1 MVLFYLNN
9 LSLLNNTIYLK
20 TRHTYYLIFLFLFF
34 VPQNHFSQ
42 SYWSIEKNPVIQNQE
57 TNQINIK
64 DNPKYIL
71 DVDIL
76 NQYVNQS
83 LSKSEYLLI
92 SLPNNIGGFD
102 EYEVVETSI
111 MPQKLADKYSS
122 IRTYKG
128 YMSNDLTTTIRFSI
142 TNFGI
147 HGMSISGNRPT
158 LFIEPAEKAYNSKF
172 ILHQAYNKNDISDDK
187 ENSFECLSEAN
198 GTKKFDYSNKIS
210 STESI
215 FNPESNDSKLR
226 VYRTAITTTSQYSN
240 LFVPLTAETDEQ
252 KKEAVMSQIVA
263 TINRVNELFEK
274 DLGVRL
280 ELVDNNDNVIFLYQA
295 SDPFA
300 NGVTNATVAATLDR
314 DIGFSNYD
322 IGHNF
327 NTSTGGIVGG
337 IGTVCKGTPSP
348 ASYQSGNHK
357 GSGQSGYSNPS
368 DVDYFVLNLLA
379 HELGHQFYG
388 WHTMNCNLSGN
399 NSEVEPGGGS
409 TVMAYGTFCSPS
421 IGDTDDYFHYN
432 SLQTIGDFL
441 KNPFGANCS
450 NTITITNE
458 PPSVDAGPDYSI
470 PANTAFYL
478 TGSANDPETSSSE
491 GGASLTYTWE
501 QNDVQAATTPNYNS
515 YPQSTWTNGPLYR
528 SVPPSVSPT
537 RYFPA
542 FETVLS
548 GSLSSTWEVTP
559 SVSRELNFAFTAR
572 DNGSGNFGNDGVGQL
587 ASDTAKVTVID
598 TGDPFEV
605 TSQNIEN
612 QMLVSGSTESVTW
625 NVAGTTGS
633 EINSQY
639 VDIMLSTD
647 GGETF
652 GVTLGNN
659 VENNGY
665 YEFEVP
671 NIPSLNCRIM
681 VKSSDNIFYAL
692 NTSRFT
698 IDYEINKVCYDY
710 NSDENLNLSIADG
723 PGANTPGAFTIA
735 SLDVAEDF
743 SISDIDVYVNITHT
757 YIWDLDVRIQ
767 HPDGETQSVL
777 FYRDCDGEDNID
789 ATFDDQAENI
799 ISCGENANIGL
810 YGRFKTSAN
819 ANIPLSTLNG
829 TNSAGTWLLGVRDFY
844 NEDIGTLNQFSM
856 KICQEEATYR
866 NPLSITE
873 LFKDSIEI
881 YPNPSNEYIFVE
893 SRHDDLDIQ
902 IIDLSGR
909 VLINSNNNEI
919 FIGNLENGVY
929 MIEISN
935 KNNKIYKKIIKN

>member
-1 MVLFYLNN
+1 
-9 LSLLNNTIYLK
+9 
-20 TRHTYYLIFLFLFF
+20 
-34 VPQNHFSQ
+34 
-42 SYWSIEKNPVIQNQE
+42 
-57 TNQINIK
+57 
-64 DNPKYIL
+64 
-71 DVDIL
+71 
-76 NQYVNQS
+76 
-83 LSKSEYLLI
+83 
-92 SLPNNIGGFD
+92 
-102 EYEVVETSI
+102 
-111 MPQKLADKYSS
+111 
-122 IRTYKG
+122 
-128 YMSNDLTTTIRFSI
+128 
-142 TNFGI
+142 
-147 HGMSISGNRPT
+147 
-158 LFIEPAEKAYNSKF
+158 
-172 ILHQAYNKNDISDDK
+172 
-187 ENSFECLSEAN
+187 
-198 GTKKFDYSNKIS
+198 
-210 STESI
+210 
-215 FNPESNDSKLR
+215 
-226 VYRTAITTTSQYSN
+226 
-240 LFVPLTAETDEQ
+240 
-252 KKEAVMSQIVA
+252 
-263 TINRVNELFEK
+263 
-274 DLGVRL
+274 
-280 ELVDNNDNVIFLYQA
+280 
-295 SDPFA
+295 
-300 NGVTNATVAATLDR
+300 
-314 DIGFSNYD
+314 
-322 IGHNF
+322 
-327 NTSTGGIVGG
+327 
-337 IGTVCKGTPSP
+337 
-348 ASYQSGNHK
+348 
-357 GSGQSGYSNPS
+357 
-368 DVDYFVLNLLA
+368 
-379 HELGHQFYG
+379 
-388 WHTMNCNLSGN
+388 
-399 NSEVEPGGGS
+399 
-409 TVMAYGTFCSPS
+409 
-421 IGDTDDYFHYN
+421 
-432 SLQTIGDFL
+432 
-441 KNPFGANCS
+441 
-450 NTITITNE
+450 
-458 PPSVDAGPDYSI
+458 
-470 PANTAFYL
+470 
-478 TGSANDPETSSSE
+478 
-491 GGASLTYTWE
+491 
-501 QNDVQAATTPNYNS
+501 
-515 YPQSTWTNGPLYR
+515 
-528 SVPPSVSPT
+528 
-537 RYFPA
+537 
-542 FETVLS
+542 
-548 GSLSSTWEVTP
+548 
-559 SVSRELNFAFTAR
+559 
-572 DNGSGNFGNDGVGQL
+572 
-587 ASDTAKVTVID
+587 
-598 TGDPFEV
+598 
-605 TSQNIEN
+605 
-612 QMLVSGSTESVTW
+612 MLVSGSTESVTW

-723 PGANTPGAFTIA
+723 PGANTPGAFTVA
-735 SLDVAEDF
+735 SLDVTEDF

-829 TNSAGTWLLGVRDFY
+829 MNSAGTWLLGVRDFY

>member
-9 LSLLNNTIYLK
+9 LSLLNITIYLK

-42 SYWSIEKNPVIQNQE
+42 SYWSIEKDPVIQNQG

-64 DNPKYIL
+64 NNPKYIL
-71 DVDIL
+71 DIEIL
-76 NQYVNQS
+76 NQHISN
-83 LSKSEYLLI
+83 SKSEYILI
-92 SLPNNIGGFD
+92 SLPNNLGGFD
-102 EYEVVETSI
+102 DYKVKETFVMPHNLQGKYPSI
-111 MPQKLADKYSS
+111 K
-122 IRTYKG
+122 TYKG
-128 YMSNDLTTTIRFSI
+128 FMSNDLTSTIRFSV
-142 TNFGI
+142 TKLGI
-147 HGMSISGNRPT
+147 HGMSISGTRPT
-158 LFIEPAEKAYNSKF
+158 LFIEPAEKVFESKN
-172 ILHQAYNKNDISDDK
+172 ILHIAYDK
-187 ENSFECLSEAN
+187 TNINGKKDESFECMSEINGAKKIDLSDELN
-198 GTKKFDYSNKIS
+198 LTNH
-210 STESI
+210 E
-215 FNPESNDSKLR
+215 FNNESNDSKLR

-240 LFVPLTAETDEQ
+240 LVIPITAETDEQ

-263 TINRVNELFEK
+263 TINRLNELYEK
-274 DLGVRL
+274 DLAVRL
-280 ELVDNNDNVIFLYQA
+280 ELVDNNDALIFLYEA
-295 SDPFA
+295 TDPFSS
-300 NGVTNATVAATLDR
+300 GVDNSTVAATIDR
-314 DIGFSNYD
+314 EIGFNNYD

-327 NTSTGGIVGG
+327 NTSGGGYAG
-337 IGTVCKGTPSP
+337 IGQVCKGQPNPS
-348 ASYQSGNHK
+348 SYQSGNHK
-357 GSGQSGYSNPS
+357 GWGSSGAS
-368 DVDYFVLNLLA
+368 DPTNLDYFVLNVLA
-379 HELGHQFYG
+379 HEMGHQFYG

-399 NSEVEPGGGS
+399 NSEVEPGGGT
-409 TVMAYGTFCSPS
+409 TVMAYGDFCSPAVQNF
-421 IGDTDDYFHYN
+421 TDDYFHYN
-432 SLQTIGDFL
+432 SLESIGGFL

-450 NTITITNE
+450 NVITVTNE
-458 PPSVDAGPDYSI
+458 PPTVDAGSDYTI

-478 TGSANDPETSSSE
+478 TGTGYDPETSSSE

-501 QNDVQAATTPNYNS
+501 QNDVQVATTPNYNS

-528 SVPPSVSPT
+528 SLPPSVSPI

-542 FETVLS
+542 FETVLE

-723 PGANTPGAFTIA
+723 PGANTPGAFTVA

-810 YGRFKTSAN
+810 FGRFKTSAN